1 MKKVIMVFLTL
12 ISIGIAVASYFYF
25 FKKGLQ
31 TDQTVDAKQFDVF
44 LVIDQSGSMKG
55 DKMDPVPSDPE
66 GIRVK
71 AAHYFVDYL
80 QYLSDPNSRNRV
92 AVINFGTDT
101 PAEHQVP
108 LTELDKAQNIE
119 QIKKKIEELSLGY
132 TSFHKAFQKAS
143 EFFNRDRSVKGDRQ
157 PVIILF
163 TDGEPKDPRNLRKEQ
178 YFNEIEEYV
187 DRHFKN
193 IKTEGAIRP
202 TNFEFFVI
210 ALDAKGSYWHKDRTY
225 WEKLAPARTFL
236 LSKADEEELEK
247 IFGKIAESLFSTQAG
262 DWFDLETGTEKKLLI
277 PPYIE
282 KVVISVRKD
291 RKVKEQGLEIL
302 KPDGK
307 PLEPGSK
314 LKISTG
320 TGIKIYTVIEPDP
333 GEWSLK
339 ISPSGK
345 VRVKQDYLP
354 TAFRLKKP
362 QSIHP
367 MGEPI
372 QILTSF
378 TKSDGTPVVPLS
390 HYPFSFAV
398 SVKTPDGTE
407 LKPKLVEEKGNQGL
421 YRAAETIQT
430 KQEGIY
436 EITFEVNVGSF
447 LKTGNFILMKNTAKI
462 EVRPIVY
469 FKSIVPSLERRY
481 SIYHPVFF
489 WRKNTFNL
497 EGKLY
502 REGKPIKPGEITKS
516 DLNAIL
522 IAQAEKSKG
531 WPVSTVDFLAF
542 NESSGLFKGKL
553 LPEKHIMPGPYVV
566 TSKIE
571 LTQANGE
578 QYIRS
583 DENEFKAIFGY
594 GIIGWAFLFVLIFYV
609 SLQILWRI
617 ARAPLRGELFVGA
630 ASIGRPRDLVIYNKA
645 RVISKKQKL
654 CIPWI
659 NTYRHEGDKNS
670 SRICPTF
677 YVIGDRHRMNDGR
690 LEPAVTIFY
699 RKFHTI
705 PWWVKLYR
713 GKANINIDGFNV
725 RWVNN

>member
-1 MKKVIMVFLTL
+1 M
-12 ISIGIAVASYFYF
+12 ASR
-25 FKKGLQ
+25 K
-31 TDQTVDAKQFDVF
+31 TH
-44 LVIDQSGSMKG
+44 
-55 DKMDPVPSDPE
+55 E
-66 GIRVK
+66 
-71 AAHYFVDYL
+71 
-80 QYLSDPNSRNRV
+80 NR
-92 AVINFGTDT
+92 
-101 PAEHQVP
+101 
-108 LTELDKAQNIE
+108 
-119 QIKKKIEELSLGY
+119 
-132 TSFHKAFQKAS
+132 
-143 EFFNRDRSVKGDRQ
+143 
-157 PVIILF
+157 
-163 TDGEPKDPRNLRKEQ
+163 RKEQ
-178 YFNEIEEYV
+178 YFTEIEEYV
-187 DRHFKN
+187 DKYFKN

-210 ALDAKGSYWHKDRTY
+210 ALDAKGSYWHKDRAY

-236 LSKADEEELEK
+236 LSRADEEELER

-282 KVVISVRKD
+282 KVVISVRKN
-291 RKVKEQGLEIL
+291 RKVKDQSLEIL

-307 PLEPGSK
+307 PLEHGSK

-320 TGIKIYTVIEPDP
+320 TGIKIYTVPEPDP

-345 VRVKQDYLP
+345 VRSSKITFPQHS
-354 TAFRLKKP
+354 RLKKP
-362 QSIHP
+362 QSLHP

-372 QILTSF
+372 QIITSF

-407 LKPKLVEEKGNQGL
+407 LKPKLVEEKESRRDSTAQQ
-421 YRAAETIQT
+421 RQSRT
-430 KQEGIY
+430 KQEDIY

-447 LKTGNFILMKNTAKI
+447 LKTGNFTLMKNTAKI

-469 FKSIVPSLERRY
+469 FKSIVPSLERPY

-489 WRKNTFNL
+489 WRKNPFNL

-502 REGKPIKPGEITKS
+502 REGKPVKPGEITKS
-516 DLNAIL
+516 NPNAIL
-522 IAQAEKSKG
+522 IAQTEKSKG

-553 LPEKHIMPGPYVV
+553 LPEKHIMPGPYVLM
-566 TSKIE
+566 SKTE

-578 QYIRS
+578 QYVRS

-594 GIIGWAFLFVLIFYV
+594 GIIGWVLLFVLIFYV
-609 SLQILWRI
+609 SLQILWRL

-630 ASIGRPRDLVIYNKA
+630 ASIGRPRDFITYNKA
-645 RVISKKQKL
+645 RVVSRKQKL
-654 CIPWI
+654 SLPWI
-659 NTYRHEGDKNS
+659 NTYRHDADKNS

-677 YVIGDRHRMNDGR
+677 YVIGDRHRMKDGR
-690 LEPAVTIFY
+690 LEPAITLFY
-699 RKFHTI
+699 RKFHVI

-713 GKANINIDGFNV
+713 GRANINIDGFNV